1 MKNIIKDFRNV
12 IIRCVDPSNKKHL
25 ENIYTFTAY
34 NCTVLSIILK
44 NISDLECHKITF
56 DQIPY
61 LWTQY

>member
-12 IIRCVDPSNKKHL
+12 IICCIDPSNKKHL
-25 ENIYTFTAY
+25 ENIYTFTS
-34 NCTVLSIILK
+34 TVLSIILK
-44 NISDLECHKITF
+44 TIADLECHKRTF